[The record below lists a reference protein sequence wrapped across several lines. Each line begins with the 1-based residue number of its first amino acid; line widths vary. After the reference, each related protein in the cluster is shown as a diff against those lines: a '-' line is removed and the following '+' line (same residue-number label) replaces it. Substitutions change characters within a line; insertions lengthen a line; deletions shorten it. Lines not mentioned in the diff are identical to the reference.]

1 MPRVALVVALTLASS
16 VAASLLPQGHERSR
30 PPQLQHASRQQL
42 PRRSLFGL
50 GTAAAVAAAFPG
62 TVQPAAAAGNPLP
75 LPPAAVVLQ
84 VADNTIAMQ
93 GMMIQSVKD
102 MDDLTEQQ
110 RKDVGH
116 AAQGSNPR
124 LVETPA
130 RSSTHTCE
138 PWLEQAMATHRARR
152 AEAERGRATEELEAG
167 ELPQGRRRG
176 GRLLRGQV

>member
-1 MPRVALVVALTLASS
+1 MALALTLGGS
-16 VAASLLPQGHERSR
+16 VAASLLLPGHERSR

-62 TVQPAAAAGNPLP
+62 SVQPAAAAGNPLP

-110 RKDVGH
+110 RKDVGC
-116 AAQGSNPR
+116 ATRGSNPR
-124 LVETPA
+124 PVESPA
-130 RSSTHTCE
+130 RPSIHACAAC
-138 PWLEQAMATHRARR
+138 LGQAMAAHRTRR
-152 AEAERGRATEELEAG
+152 AQAKRGRAPEELEAG
-167 ELPQGRRRG
+167 VLYQGEG
-176 GRLLRGQV
+176 